1 MVQIIDWAKE
11 LIVNRINLPRKY
23 IICFERWR
31 TLNTNIGSIF
41 TFTVKSNYLKES
53 KRNI

>member
-1 MVQIIDWAKE
+1 MVQIRDWAKE
-11 LIVNRINLPRKY
+11 LVVNRINLPRKY

-31 TLNTNIGSIF
+31 TLNTNIGSR
-41 TFTVKSNYLKES
+41 FTVKSNYLKKS